1 MSVYPDPDP
10 ESATVDGAVA
20 LVWADVSGYYPSDDA
35 SAVMELAHCESND
48 YTCFGQWST
57 SDSRLIALFDTS
69 PLPDNSIITSARL
82 SIFTS
87 SPASTGGSLD
97 IRSSNPSSNTAL
109 PTWAGPSDYD
119 SFGGVSF
126 GSLPYSSLANGGYT
140 MISLNSNGIGYISR
154 TGITK
159 LGVMD
164 TGLDSVIVSTADSP
178 GTSQDP
184 KLTVTYT
191 VP

>member
-1 MSVYPDPDP
+1 M
-10 ESATVDGAVA
+10 
-20 LVWADVSGYYPSDDA
+20 
-35 SAVMELAHCESND
+35 
-48 YTCFGQWST
+48 
-57 SDSRLIALFDTS
+57 
-69 PLPDNSIITSARL
+69 
-82 SIFTS
+82 
-87 SPASTGGSLD
+87 
-97 IRSSNPSSNTAL
+97 
-109 PTWAGPSDYD
+109 
-119 SFGGVSF
+119 
-126 GSLPYSSLANGGYT
+126 GYT

>member
-1 MSVYPDPDP
+1 MITLVSVNGRPLI
-10 ESATVDGAVA
+10 G
-20 LVWADVSGYYPSDDA
+20 
-35 SAVMELAHCESND
+35 
-48 YTCFGQWST
+48 
-57 SDSRLIALFDTS
+57 RLIALFDTS

-87 SPASTGGSLD
+87 SPHRLA
-97 IRSSNPSSNTAL
+97 AL
-109 PTWAGPSDYD
+109 WISGQAIPARTRPFRHGLGPLTMIPLEVYH
-119 SFGGVSF
+119 
-126 GSLPYSSLANGGYT
+126 LAPFHIHHWQMGYT